1 MHFYCK
7 MYIFLFI
14 LVMMGDLTHG
24 QECTLLNKDM
34 YYDQDWQITDCPCFH
49 HDTENYS
56 CPVQTSPK
64 ARLENPLV
72 PCNFLPREFLTCD
85 EPYDHQV

>member
-1 MHFYCK
+1 
-7 MYIFLFI
+7 
-14 LVMMGDLTHG
+14 MMGDLTHG

-56 CPVQTSPK
+56 CPVQTS
-64 ARLENPLV
+64 RQRVGDVLHQLV
-72 PCNFLPREFLTCD
+72 AGQGRGGGWVSEGGVDDDT
-85 EPYDHQV
+85 